1 MYPIAVDYREK
12 VTEPR
17 ARRPTRSHQ
26 SHTNRVALHY
36 DWPEVGDFS
45 GLTAG
50 ALNLEENGS
59 GQGYLIVDFGSG
71 GLWAYVNASAWT
83 ALNNQSSG
91 VLQSG
96 NFNGRKSG

>member
-1 MYPIAVDYREK
+1 MYTIAVDYREK

-59 GQGYLIVDFGSG
+59 GLEDLAVDFGPG
-71 GLWAYVNASAWT
+71 GLWACVNDSDRPP
-83 ALNNQSSG
+83 LNRQSPE
-91 VLQSG
+91 LLMSG
-96 NFNGRKSG
+96 NFDGR